1 MSGQVRAAGAPVAP
15 DVGAAPG
22 EGRPLLSLRSVR
34 IGIRTRK
41 GAREIVRG
49 VDLDVAPGEK
59 VGIVGESGSG
69 KTLTVLSVLRLLP
82 DPPIE
87 LLGESIRFE
96 GDELSRMSEK
106 ALERVRGAGIAM
118 VYQDPMTSLNPL
130 LRVRTQ
136 IVETLEAHGFSRD
149 AALARCREVLLQVGL
164 SDVERVERA
173 FPHELSGGMLQRV
186 MIAMAL
192 SVGPRLLIADEP
204 TTALDVTIQQQILEL
219 VEDLQRRTG
228 MAVIWVTHDL
238 GVVARLVDRV
248 AVMYAGR
255 IVELAPTR
263 RLFSRPS
270 HPYTRALLGSL
281 PHRDAAHRRPLTQ
294 IGGTPPD
301 PSRLGAGCPFRPR
314 CPVAV
319 ERCAVEEPPLLDRGG
334 GSRAACFVEPEL
346 WP

>member
-1 MSGQVRAAGAPVAP
+1 MSRRVAESARSGAAGE
-15 DVGAAPG
+15 DG
-22 EGRPLLSLRSVR
+22 PLLSLRSVR
-34 IGIRTRK
+34 IGLRSRK
-41 GAREIVRG
+41 GEQQIVRG

-69 KTLTVLSVLRLLP
+69 KTLTVLSVLQLLP
-82 DPPIE
+82 DPPIK
-87 LLGESIRFE
+87 LLGDSIRFE
-96 GDELSRMSEK
+96 GDELAKMSDK
-106 ALERVRGAGIAM
+106 ALEHVRGSGIAM

-136 IVETLEAHGFSRD
+136 VVETLEAHGF
-149 AALARCREVLLQVGL
+149 AHKEALARCREVLVQVGL
-164 SDVERVERA
+164 SDAERVERS

-192 SVGPRLLIADEP
+192 SVSPRLLIADEP

-219 VEDLQRRTG
+219 VEDLQERTG

-263 RLFSRPS
+263 RLFARPS

-281 PHRDAAHRRPLTQ
+281 PRRDAAHRQPLTQ

-301 PSRLGAGCPFRPR
+301 PARLGAGCPFCPR

-319 ERCAVEEPPLLDRGG
+319 ERCAVEEPPLFDRGG
-334 GSRAACFVEPEL
+334 GSLAACFVEPERRTS
-346 WP
+346 

>member
-1 MSGQVRAAGAPVAP
+1 MSGPVEAARAPVAP
-15 DVGAAPG
+15 SEGAMLG
-22 EGRPLLSLRSVR
+22 GGRPLLSLRSVR

-41 GAREIVRG
+41 GEQEIVRG

-82 DPPIE
+82 YPPIE
-87 LLGESIRFE
+87 LLGESIRFD
-96 GDELSRMSEK
+96 GNELSTMSER

-136 IVETLEAHGFSRD
+136 IVETLEAHGFSHD
-149 AALARCREVLLQVGL
+149 GALARCREVLLQVGL
-164 SDVERVERA
+164 TDVGRVERA
-173 FPHELSGGMLQRV
+173 FPNELSGGMLQRV

-219 VEDLQRRTG
+219 VEDLQQRTG

-255 IVELAPTR
+255 IVELAPTH

-281 PHRDAAHRRPLTQ
+281 PHRDAPHRVPLTQ

-301 PSRLGAGCPFRPR
+301 PSRLGVGCPFRPR
-314 CPVAV
+314 CSVAV
-319 ERCAVEEPPLLDRGG
+319 ERCAVEEPPLLDREG
-334 GSRAACFVEPEL
+334 GSQAACFVEPEL